1 MLSKYGISVDKP
13 EWRHHPHSLPTTQK
27 PHHPLAPQ
35 DKQIIDDDVRLMFF
49 GEWKSRWQVAAVHPA
64 TRFRGKS
71 HTFPALIPYP
81 SSKCF
86 HFAVE
91 TNGNLSALISACLCG
106 ATLIEI
112 VIYQKR

>member
-64 TRFRGKS
+64 T
-71 HTFPALIPYP
+71 
-81 SSKCF
+81 
-86 HFAVE
+86 HF
-91 TNGNLSALISACLCG
+91 
-106 ATLIEI
+106 
-112 VIYQKR
+112 